1 MVVRVNVT
9 PELLTWATER
19 AGWDDDDIARRAP
32 HFHEW
37 VSGRRAPTLNQI
49 KKFAADTYTPF
60 AALFLEEPPAEYI
73 PIPDMRTLGNREV
86 AKPSANLLDT
96 IYECQTRQ
104 AWYMEYAEEMELP
117 EVPFIG
123 TATAQT
129 PTAQLA
135 AKMSEL
141 LGFDVARRC
150 TLRTIS
156 EARSALI
163 DVVEQAGVLV
173 MVSGIVGNNTHRKLN
188 VTEFRGFALADVRAP
203 LIFVNGAD
211 TQAAQIFTILH
222 ELAHLWRGHS
232 ALSDAEAASQAG
244 NAEELW
250 CNRVAAEVLIPQDE
264 LHKHYAGRLDE
275 DELERLAGLFK
286 ASTLVV
292 LKRLF
297 DVGLLTWD
305 SYQEAYDAER
315 RRVLKLIDSRPTP
328 SSGGDFYRTHPRRV
342 SARFARAVVES
353 AFAGATPFRDAYR
366 LLGTKK
372 PSTFENLADRLL
384 TA

>member
-1 MVVRVNVT
+1 MVVRVNVA

-19 AGWDDDDIARRAP
+19 AGWDNNDIARRAP
-32 HFHEW
+32 HLHEW
-37 VSGRRAPTLNQI
+37 VSGSRTPTLNQI
-49 KKFAADTYTPF
+49 QKFAADTYTPF
-60 AALFLEEPPAEYI
+60 AALFLDEPPAEHI
-73 PIPDMRTLGNREV
+73 PIPDMRTLSNRAV

-96 IYECQTRQ
+96 IYECQNRQ
-104 AWYMEYAEEMELP
+104 DWYREYAEEVGLP
-117 EVPFIG
+117 LVPFIG
-123 TATAQT
+123 AVTIQSPVAHV
-129 PTAQLA
+129 A
-135 AKMSEL
+135 AEMIDL
-141 LGFDVARRC
+141 LGFDVARRHK
-150 TLRTIS
+150 LRTIS

-188 VTEFRGFALADVRAP
+188 VAEFRGFALADARAP

-222 ELAHLWRGHS
+222 ELAHLWLGHS
-232 ALSDAEAASQAG
+232 ALSDAEVETHAG

-250 CNRVAAEVLIPQDE
+250 CNRVSAEVLIPQAVLRE
-264 LHKHYAGRLDE
+264 QYAGVLDD
-275 DELERLAGLFK
+275 DELERLAGIFK

-297 DVGLLTWD
+297 DVGLLAWD
-305 SYQEAYDAER
+305 PYHEAYEAEHR
-315 RRVLKLIDSRPTP
+315 RILELLASRPAP
-328 SSGGDFYRTHPRRV
+328 SSGGDFYKTHPRRV
-342 SARFARAVVES
+342 SARFARAVLES